1 VKPFFGYIR
10 VSTVKQ
16 GTKGVSLQEQ
26 RDSIVRYASRNGLE
40 IISWFEERET
50 AAKQGRPTFNKM
62 MKLLRQEK
70 ARGVV
75 LHKIDRGARNLKD
88 WADMAALIDV
98 GIEVHFANE
107 SLDMHTR
114 GGRLSADIQAVVAA
128 DYIRNLRE
136 ETLKGFYGRIKQGV
150 YPLPAPLGYLDK
162 GSGKPKEPDPMKA
175 PLVRK
180 AFELYATGR
189 YNLDTLGAELHQ
201 LGLRNKKGNRVNR
214 SCLGKLLNNPF
225 YIGLI
230 RIKSSGQTFP
240 GVHAPL
246 IPKSL
251 FDRVKIILSGKG
263 NTSIQKHNFL
273 FRRLLRCRECGFT
286 LVGERQKGHHYY
298 RCHSKDCS
306 ATCIREELIDTEIQR
321 QLVPLCFDDDE
332 RAYFR
337 VKLAQLKTNW
347 ASRQEDFG
355 KALNLQIN
363 QLKDRLNRLT
373 DAFLDGAIDRIV
385 FEQRKTA
392 LLMDL
397 KGLEENM
404 ANLRDRTQAEPDH
417 LSEFLELAGNAWL
430 SYTMGIVEEKRDLL
444 KIATSNRE
452 LDGKNVVIE
461 PSVPFYEVANRFILF
476 NGGPKRDIPRTWDR
490 LLDRLAQ
497 LAKQG
502 LLPTLKEGA
511 ICDGQTENLYSD
523 NLKKPPI

>member
-1 VKPFFGYIR
+1 MKPFFGYIR

-26 RDSIVRYASRNGLE
+26 RDSILRYASRNGLE

-50 AAKQGRPTFNKM
+50 AAKQGRPTFTKM

-107 SLDMHTR
+107 SLDMHSR

-128 DYIRNLRE
+128 DYVRNLRE

-150 YPLPAPLGYLDK
+150 YPLPAPLGYLDR

-175 PLVRK
+175 PLVKR

-189 YNLDTLGAELHQ
+189 YNFDTLGAELHR
-201 LGLRNKKGNRVNR
+201 LGLRNKKGKSVSR
-214 SCLGKLLNNPF
+214 SGLGTILSNPF

-230 RIKSSGQTFP
+230 RIKSSRQIFP
-240 GVHAPL
+240 GAHAPL

-251 FDRVKIILSGKG
+251 FDRVKTILSGKG

-286 LVGERQKGHHYY
+286 LIGERQKRHHYY
-298 RCHSKDCS
+298 RCHTKDCP
-306 ATCIREELIDTEIQR
+306 ATGIREEVIDTEIQR
-321 QLVPLCFDDDE
+321 QLVPLCFTDEE
-332 RAYFR
+332 RAYFQA
-337 VKLAQLKTNW
+337 KLAQLKTNW
-347 ASRQEDFG
+347 ASQQEDFG
-355 KALNLQIN
+355 KTLTLQID

-373 DAFLDGAIDRIV
+373 DAFLDGAIDHTV
-385 FEQRKTA
+385 FEQRKTG
-392 LLMDL
+392 LLMDM

-404 ANLRDRTQAEPDH
+404 ANLHDRTKAGPDH

-430 SYTMGIVEEKRDLL
+430 SYTMGILEEKRDLL

-461 PSVPFYEVANRFILF
+461 PSVPFYEVANRFKLF
-476 NGGPKRDIPRTWDR
+476 DGGPKRDIPRTWDR

-502 LLPTLKEGA
+502 LLPTLRNNTG
-511 ICDGQTENLYSD
+511 CNGRDDGSAVLE
-523 NLKKPPI
+523 

>member
-1 VKPFFGYIR
+1 MKPFFGYIR

-26 RDSIVRYASRNGLE
+26 RDSILRYASRNGME
-40 IISWFEERET
+40 IISWFDERET
-50 AAKQGRPTFNKM
+50 AAKQGRPTFTKM

-107 SLDMHTR
+107 SLDMHSR

-136 ETLKGFYGRIKQGV
+136 ESLKGFYGRIKQGV
-150 YPLPAPLGYLDK
+150 YPLPAPIGYLDK

-180 AFELYATGR
+180 AFELYGTGR
-189 YNLDTLGAELHQ
+189 YNLDSLLAELHR
-201 LGLRNKKGNRVNR
+201 LGLRNKRGGNVSR
-214 SCLGKLLNNPF
+214 SGLGKILGNPF

-230 RIKSSGQTFP
+230 RLKRSGQTFP
-240 GVHAPL
+240 GAHAPL

-251 FDRVKIILSGKG
+251 FSRVQMILAGKS
-263 NTSIQKHNFL
+263 NTKIQKHDFL
-273 FRRLLRCRECGFT
+273 FRRLVRCKQCKFT
-286 LVGERQKGHHYY
+286 LIGERQKGHHYY
-298 RCHSKDCS
+298 RCQTKSCP
-306 ATCIREELIDTEIQR
+306 ATGIREELMDVEIQR
-321 QLVPLCFDDDE
+321 QLLPLCFDDDE
-332 RAYFR
+332 CTYFR
-337 VKLAQLKTNW
+337 AKLAQMKVDWSN
-347 ASRQEDFG
+347 RQEEVC
-355 KALNLQIN
+355 KTLNIQTG
-363 QLKDRLNRLT
+363 QLRDRLNRLT
-373 DAFLDGAIDRIV
+373 DAFLDGAIEREL

-392 LLMDL
+392 LLMEL

-404 ANLRDRTQAEPDH
+404 ANMRDQTQSEPDR

-430 SYTMGIVEEKRDLL
+430 GYKMGILEEKRDLL

-452 LDGKNVVIE
+452 MDGKNALIE
-461 PSVPFYEVANRFILF
+461 PSAPFYEVANRFK
-476 NGGPKRDIPRTWDR
+476 NAYSGPHRDIPRTWDR

-497 LAKQG
+497 LDQQG
-502 LLPTLKEGA
+502 LLPTLKKDAGR
-511 ICDGQTENLYSD
+511 CDD
-523 NLKKPPI
+523 NDNSISVTR

>member
-1 VKPFFGYIR
+1 MKPFFGYIR

-26 RDSIVRYASRNGLE
+26 RDSILRYASRNGLE
-40 IISWFEERET
+40 IISWFEETET
-50 AAKQGRPTFNKM
+50 AAKQGRPTFAKM

-88 WADMAALIDV
+88 WADIAALIDV

-107 SLDMHTR
+107 SLDMNSR

-150 YPLPAPLGYLDK
+150 YPLPAPIGYLDR

-175 PLVRK
+175 PLIKK

-189 YNLDTLGAELHQ
+189 YSLDTLGAELAR
-201 LGLRNKKGNRVNR
+201 LGLRNKR
-214 SCLGKLLNNPF
+214 GKIVSPSRLADIIHNPF
-225 YIGLI
+225 YIGII
-230 RIKSSGQTFP
+230 RLKRSRQTFP
-240 GVHAPL
+240 GAHAPL

-251 FDRVKIILSGKG
+251 FDRVQIILSGKS
-263 NTSIQKHNFL
+263 NTKIQKHNFL
-273 FRRLLRCRECGFT
+273 FRRLIRCKKCGHT
-286 LVGERQKGHHYY
+286 LIGERQKGHHYY
-298 RCHSKDCS
+298 RCQTKDCP
-306 ATCIREELIDTEIQR
+306 ATGIREEVIDTEIQR
-321 QLVPLCFDDDE
+321 QLVPLCFTDEE
-332 RAYFR
+332 RAYFQ
-337 VKLAQLKTNW
+337 VKLAQLKINW
-347 ASRQEDFG
+347 ASQQEDFG
-355 KALNLQIN
+355 KTLTLQMN

-373 DAFLDGAIDRIV
+373 DAFLDGAIDRTV

-397 KGLEENM
+397 KGLEENL
-404 ANLRDRTQAEPDH
+404 ANLNDRTKAGPDH

-430 SYTMGIVEEKRDLL
+430 SYTVGILEEKRDLL

-452 LDGKNVVIE
+452 MNDKNVVIE
-461 PSVPFYEVANRFILF
+461 PSVPFYEVANRFKLS
-476 NGGPKRDIPRTWDR
+476 NSGPKRDIPRIWDR
-490 LLDRLAQ
+490 LLDRLTQ

-502 LLPTLKEGA
+502 LLPTLKKDTGCGGRDDCSVVVE
-511 ICDGQTENLYSD
+511 
-523 NLKKPPI
+523 